1 MDGWSAPK
9 GTPFG
14 VYHSAMKMEKITI
27 SQFMC
32 MFALTPLVNFFL
44 KKHLAFGG
52 QKI

>member
-14 VYHSAMKMEKITI
+14 VYHSALKMEKITI
-27 SQFMC
+27 SQ
-32 MFALTPLVNFFL
+32 LVIFL
-44 KKHLAFGG
+44 KKPLAFEG